1 MEDQQIIALYWQR
14 SELAIVQTAAAY
26 GAYCY
31 QIADNIL
38 HDALDDEECCN
49 DTWLR
54 AWNTIPPQKP
64 DKLRPFL
71 AKITRNLAFDRYRT
85 RHAAKRGGG
94 ELPLVLEELEQC
106 LPAAASAAQ
115 AAEAR
120 ELEHS
125 IQTFLQQLPSLPR
138 SVFLRRYFYAEPV
151 QHIAQRFSLKDGS
164 VSMMLSRTRR
174 KLKIFLQQEGYF
186 L

>member
-1 MEDQQIIALYWQR
+1 MEDSEIIALYFAR
-14 SELAIVQTAAAY
+14 DESALRETEDKYGDYCLAIARR
-26 GAYCY
+26 
-31 QIADNIL
+31 IL
-38 HDALDDEECCN
+38 ESREDAEECVN

-94 ELPLVLEELEQC
+94 ELSLVLEELEQC
-106 LPAAASAAQ
+106 LPAAASAEQ

-174 KLKIFLQQEGYF
+174 KLKFFLQQEGYF